1 MSAAAVAGEP
11 TDIDTLLG
19 MPVSC
24 GGRIVA
30 LPSPGVD
37 NMLLLALPP
46 LLEANEL
53 VGCCC
58 TVGV

>member
-24 GGRIVA
+24 GGKMVA
-30 LPSPGVD
+30 LVRPGVD
-37 NMLLLALPP
+37 IMLLLALP
-46 LLEANEL
+46 LFAAIEL